1 MQYTVTPSHESP
13 APRRAA
19 VNALA
24 IVGFIALVFLGIW
37 LAIYASSFIPG
48 VISRI
53 GSGLGLAGSGNTDD
67 GLVVVPPSEEPD
79 DYEWEPA
86 PATPAAPAA
95 PSAPAKPTTPT
106 QPSTPAPT
114 NPVIGYRTVVTDYPT
129 PGSIKVLASGSAN
142 LYGEPNLTA
151 RITAVGYVDSRGNNF
166 KEDDTIDE
174 NDRLAVRFT
183 VTNTGTNKADSGWKV
198 EVTLPTKEDRSF
210 EFTSRS
216 QPSLNPGDRID
227 FIAYVDRGDAREGS
241 DQEIRVEA
249 DVKDDVDESNERDNT
264 DTEEITVRD

>member
-1 MQYTVTPSHESP
+1 MQYTVTPSHESAP
-13 APRRAA
+13 PRRAA

-37 LAIYASSFIPG
+37 LAIYAASFIPG
-48 VISRI
+48 VVSRI
-53 GSGLGLAGSGNTDD
+53 GQGLGLAGSGNSD
-67 GLVVVPPSEEPD
+67 GNGIVVVPPSDEPD

-86 PATPAAPAA
+86 PAAPVA
-95 PSAPAKPTTPT
+95 PTTPVT
-106 QPSTPAPT
+106 PAKPSTPAPT
-114 NPVIGYRTVVTDYPT
+114 APANPVIGYRTVVTDYPT
-129 PGSIKVLASGSAN
+129 PGSIKVPAN
-142 LYGEPNLTA
+142 GQTNLHGEPNLEA

-174 NDRLAVRFT
+174 DDRLAVKFT

-216 QPSLNPGDRID
+216 QPALNPGDRVD
-227 FIAYVDRGDAREGS
+227 FIAYVDRGDAREGN
-241 DQEIRVEA
+241 DQEIRIEA
-249 DVKDDVDESNERDNT
+249 DVKDDIDESNERDNT